1 MTSQRVAKDYQTAMT
16 EETIRRLVLEALS
29 ETPGKAATISL
40 IVRKDNLWMI
50 LLEECGEELAIRVN
64 ENEVDGD
71 ESAKRILAE
80 QIRMLF

>member
-1 MTSQRVAKDYQTAMT
+1 MT
-16 EETIRRLVLEALS
+16 EETIKRLILEALR

-40 IVRKDNLWMI
+40 ILRQDSVWMV
-50 LLEECGEELAIRVN
+50 LLEENGEELAIRIN
-64 ENEVDGD
+64 ENEVDGE